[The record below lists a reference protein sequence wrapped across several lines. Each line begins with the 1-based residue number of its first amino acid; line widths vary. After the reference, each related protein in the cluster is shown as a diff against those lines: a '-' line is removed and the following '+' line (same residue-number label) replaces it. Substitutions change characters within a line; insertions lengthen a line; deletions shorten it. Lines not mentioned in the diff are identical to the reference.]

1 VRTVSRYILSAESI
15 LLAYLSF
22 LGLLLVGGS
31 VIPFAT
37 GSFTSEHFVE
47 ALVGCVILTGL
58 VVGWRLMGTFL
69 LKGQVAARRV
79 PRSWWVAAGLIGLIS
94 ILAFVGN
101 LVNSDTPLE
110 PLRLGVLFLPS
121 YLHLACEVWWRAV

>member
-1 VRTVSRYILSAESI
+1 LRHSYGPSRRVAVN
-15 LLAYLSF
+15 
-22 LGLLLVGGS
+22 GH
-31 VIPFAT
+31 IPFEGT
-37 GSFTSEHFVE
+37 GGG
-47 ALVGCVILTGL
+47 APG
-58 VVGWRLMGTFL
+58 
-69 LKGQVAARRV
+69 